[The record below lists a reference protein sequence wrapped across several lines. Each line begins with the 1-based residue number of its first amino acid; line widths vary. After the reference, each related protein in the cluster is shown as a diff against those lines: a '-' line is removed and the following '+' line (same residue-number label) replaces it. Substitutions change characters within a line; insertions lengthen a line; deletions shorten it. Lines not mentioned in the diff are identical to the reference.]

1 MCVETHPNSAKPFG
15 KQFTV
20 PQVPAKDSAK
30 CNSASQRLHL
40 CWACVNPKL
49 SGWRL
54 TCNSKGRP
62 TFRSVN
68 EATPTKLKPRNP
80 DPNPCAHPT
89 ELQGSSH
96 RNSSQHLDLST
107 ALTPDNSL
115 LLDSTGE
122 QNIHWAEAAHNWR
135 YSKEKKLIYSLILA
149 PITRDYSSLDY
160 RCASLLW
167 EMHQKLLKNEE
178 LSQCDLQPKEPFT
191 LFKVLALF

>member
-1 MCVETHPNSAKPFG
+1 MCVETHPNSVKPFG

-20 PQVPAKDSAK
+20 SQAPAKNSSK

-49 SGWRL
+49 LRWRL

-62 TFRSVN
+62 TSRSAN

-80 DPNPCAHPT
+80 DPNPCAHRT

-96 RNSSQHLDLST
+96 RSTSQHLDLST

-115 LLDSTGE
+115 LLDSTGQ
-122 QNIHWAEAAHNWR
+122 QNAQWAEATHNWR
-135 YSKEKKLIYSLILA
+135 YSKEKLIYSLILA
-149 PITRDYSSLDY
+149 PITRDCSSLNY
-160 RCASLLW
+160 CCASLLW
-167 EMHQKLLKNEE
+167 EMHQKLHKNEE
-178 LSQCDLQPKEPFT
+178 S
-191 LFKVLALF
+191 